1 MSPPDDDTE
10 PRPPV
15 PPPTAGDAD
24 KALAWDQFYDYC
36 FDVIRR
42 CPSVKRLSEADRED
56 CAQEVMMEIVRK
68 FGDASPA
75 QIKDSHTGWIR
86 ALSRN
91 KATDIVRRRYR
102 KPETAFDD
110 GAGSLLPDR
119 SDPADLSQLAPN
131 ESISLVW
138 EALLT
143 IDQKVS
149 VTSYLVF
156 YLRNIENWDV
166 PEIADLFSLSHD
178 QVRSRCHRVKKMFEE
193 QLRRRT

>member
-1 MSPPDDDTE
+1 LDASPTHHDQAE
-10 PRPPV
+10 
-15 PPPTAGDAD
+15 

-75 QIKDSHTGWIR
+75 EIKDSHTGWIR

-102 KPETAFDD
+102 KPETTFDD
-110 GAGSLLPDR
+110 GTGSLLPDR
-119 SDPADLSQLAPN
+119 ADSTDLSELAPK

-138 EALLT
+138 EALLGL
-143 IDQKVS
+143 DQKVP

-166 PEIADLFSLSHD
+166 PEIADLFNLSHD
-178 QVRSRCHRVKKMFEE
+178 QVRSRCHRVRKMFED
-193 QLRRRT
+193 QLRRKS